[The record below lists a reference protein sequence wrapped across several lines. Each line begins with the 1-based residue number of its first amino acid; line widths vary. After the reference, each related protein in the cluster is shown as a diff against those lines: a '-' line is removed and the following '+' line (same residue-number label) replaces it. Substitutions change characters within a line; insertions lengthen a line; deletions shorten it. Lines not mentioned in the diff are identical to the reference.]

1 MLGTFSFARGVTL
14 ALVLAALSLGG
25 RTAHAQAAP
34 VPYMNSSGLMGWG
47 DGLAFDAS
55 DPQSGLPKGW
65 FMSSSRSSA
74 AWSMNGF
81 DQTRAFGNF
90 GALSAEGVKFGYN
103 FTNSPVTFFTGF
115 DTLKYNYGSGAPPLT
130 PFDSTSSTLPGGY
143 RASAGIE
150 FRPTSNLSLSFGA
163 SFTQQQSPGLVDS
176 DIHSTLPP
184 GASPLAFG
192 ARR

>member
-1 MLGTFSFARGVTL
+1 MTFSFTRGFAL
-14 ALVLAALSLGG
+14 ALALAALCLGG

-34 VPYMNSSGLMGWG
+34 VPYMNSSWLMGLG
-47 DGLAFDAS
+47 DSAAFDAS
-55 DPQSGLPKGW
+55 DPQSRLPKGW
-65 FMSSSRSSA
+65 FMSSSSSRGSA
-74 AWSMNGF
+74 TWNMNGF
-81 DQTRAFGNF
+81 DQARAFGNF
-90 GALSAEGVKFGYN
+90 GTLSSDGVKFGYN
-103 FTNSPVTFFTGF
+103 FANSPVTLFTGF

-150 FRPTSNLSLSFGA
+150 FRPTSNLSLSLGA

>member
-1 MLGTFSFARGVTL
+1 MIFSFTRGFTL
-14 ALVLAALSLGG
+14 ALVLAAFALGG
-25 RTAHAQAAP
+25 RSAHAQAAP
-34 VPYMNSSGLMGWG
+34 VPYMNSSWLMGLG
-47 DGLAFDAS
+47 DTAVFDAN
-55 DPQSGLPKGW
+55 DPQSKLPKGW
-65 FMSSSRSSA
+65 FMSSSSSSA
-74 AWSMNGF
+74 AWSTNRF

-90 GALSAEGVKFGYN
+90 GSLSSDGVKFGYN
-103 FTNSPVTFFTGF
+103 FANSPVTVFTGF

-143 RASAGIE
+143 RASAGVE

>member
-1 MLGTFSFARGVTL
+1 MFSFARGL
-14 ALVLAALSLGG
+14 APAMVLAALCLGG

-34 VPYMNSSGLMGWG
+34 VPYMNSGWLMGWG
-47 DGLAFDAS
+47 DNPASDAS
-55 DPQSGLPKGW
+55 DPQSKFPSGW
-65 FMSSSRSSA
+65 FLSSSRGST

-81 DQTRAFGNF
+81 DQARAFGNY
-90 GALSAEGVKFGYN
+90 GSLSSEGVKFGYN
-103 FTNSPVTFFTGF
+103 FTNAPVTIYTGF
-115 DTLKYNYGSGAPPLT
+115 DTLKYNFGAGGPLA
-130 PFDSTSSTLPGGY
+130 PFDSTSGTLPGGY

-163 SFTQQQSPGLVDS
+163 SFTQHSSGLVDS
-176 DIHSTLPP
+176 DINSPLPP

>member
-1 MLGTFSFARGVTL
+1 VPRMFSFARGL
-14 ALVLAALSLGG
+14 ALALALAALCLGG

-34 VPYMNSSGLMGWG
+34 VPYVNSSWLTGLGENPT
-47 DGLAFDAS
+47 FDAS
-55 DPQSGLPKGW
+55 DPQSKFPSGW
-65 FMSSSRSSA
+65 FLSSSRSST

-81 DQTRAFGNF
+81 DQARAFGNY
-90 GALSAEGVKFGYN
+90 GSLSSEGVKFGYN
-103 FTNSPVTFFTGF
+103 LTNAPVTIYTGF
-115 DTLKYNYGSGAPPLT
+115 DTLKYNLGAGAPFA
-130 PFDSTSSTLPGGY
+130 PFDSTSGTLPGGY

-163 SFTQQQSPGLVDS
+163 SFTQPSSGLVDS
-176 DIHSTLPP
+176 DINSPLPP

>member
-1 MLGTFSFARGVTL
+1 MGLGD
-14 ALVLAALSLGG
+14 
-25 RTAHAQAAP
+25 TA
-34 VPYMNSSGLMGWG
+34 
-47 DGLAFDAS
+47 AFDAN
-55 DPQSGLPKGW
+55 DPQSKLPKGW
-65 FMSSSRSSA
+65 FMSSSSSSA
-74 AWSMNGF
+74 AWSMNRF

-90 GALSAEGVKFGYN
+90 GSLSSDGVKFGYN
-103 FTNSPVTFFTGF
+103 FANSPVTVFTGF

-143 RASAGIE
+143 RASAGVE

>member
-1 MLGTFSFARGVTL
+1 M
-14 ALVLAALSLGG
+14 GG

-47 DGLAFDAS
+47 DSLGFDAN
-55 DPQSGLPKGW
+55 DPQSRLPKGW
-65 FMSSSRSSA
+65 FMSSSRSSTA

-90 GALSAEGVKFGYN
+90 GALSSDGVKFGYN
-103 FTNSPVTFFTGF
+103 FANSPVTVFTGF

-192 ARR
+192 RR

>member
-1 MLGTFSFARGVTL
+1 MTFGFTRGFTL
-14 ALVLAALSLGG
+14 ALALAALAMGG
-25 RTAHAQAAP
+25 RSAHAQAAP
-34 VPYMNSSGLMGWG
+34 VPYMNSSWLMGLG
-47 DGLAFDAS
+47 DTPAFDAN
-55 DPQSGLPKGW
+55 DPQSKLPKGW
-65 FMSSSRSSA
+65 FMSSSSSSA
-74 AWSMNGF
+74 AWSTNRF

-90 GALSAEGVKFGYN
+90 GSLSSDGVKFGYN
-103 FTNSPVTFFTGF
+103 FANSPVTVFTGF

-143 RASAGIE
+143 RASAGVE

-192 ARR
+192 RR